1 MYLMSITYICIRY
14 INLGP
19 TMLVDRQVMEAFKNG
34 VSYLLIFVHP
44 YLYLHI
50 PMYLFLDGY

>member
-1 MYLMSITYICIRY
+1 
-14 INLGP
+14 
-19 TMLVDRQVMEAFKNG
+19 MLVDRQVNRQMEAFKNG
-34 VSYLLIFVHP
+34 DTYLLIYVHP